1 MPITQTSEE
10 SSIMDIKSALNDSF
24 VYAKE
29 SVWGQWKRWIILTIM
44 SVIFPF
50 ILGYIMEIYRGRTSP
65 PEPEN
70 WGQLFVDGI
79 KLLVAAIIYAIPL
92 IIIAIAAFLPVGMK
106 IMEKVS
112 AGGEFI
118 FNPSEL
124 VPFILPVFG
133 GLILAFIVGIVIAL
147 ISSIGIIRM
156 ARIGNFSEAFN
167 FSGILETI
175 RSIGWGSYILALIV
189 LWVVVFVISII
200 FALIGEIPYIGW
212 LIGLFIGVPLTV
224 FEARYMTRVY
234 ESAEV

>member
-1 MPITQTSEE
+1 MPITQTSEQ
-10 SSIMDIKSALNDSF
+10 SIIMDIRSALQDSF

-50 ILGYIMEIYRGRTSP
+50 ILGYIMEIYRGRSSP
-65 PEPEN
+65 PEAEN
-70 WGQLFVDGI
+70 WGQLFFDGL
-79 KLLVAAIIYAIPL
+79 KLLVVAIIYAIPL
-92 IIIAIAAFLPVGMK
+92 IIIVIAAFLPVGMR
-106 IMEKVS
+106 IMEKIS

-124 VPFILPVFG
+124 VPFILPVFA
-133 GLILAFIVGIVIAL
+133 GLVLAFIVGIIIAL

-156 ARIGNFSEAFN
+156 ARFGNFSEAFN

-200 FALIGEIPYIGW
+200 FAFIGEIPYVGW

-224 FEARYMTRVY
+224 FEARYMNLVY
-234 ESAEV
+234 ESAEI